1 MTKPRIANPAM
12 RSKAAVCQPVTT
24 EGNNMISIFV
34 VVAVVACAGWMA
46 WRRWSDWRTPAA
58 SGTPE
63 ETPPETL
70 AFEAFTHGNTCL
82 AEGKFADAIAAF
94 QQARELDPK
103 RLHVADRLA
112 EAERRQA
119 AASRSPAA
127 ALS

>member
-1 MTKPRIANPAM
+1 M
-12 RSKAAVCQPVTT
+12 RSKAVGYQIVTT
-24 EGNNMISIFV
+24 EGKNMISILI

-46 WRRWSDWRTPAA
+46 WRRWSDWRTPAGRPPSA
-58 SGTPE
+58 GI
-63 ETPPETL
+63 PPETL

-94 QQARELDPK
+94 QRARELDPK

-119 AASRSPAA
+119 AASPPPTAIAS
-127 ALS
+127 